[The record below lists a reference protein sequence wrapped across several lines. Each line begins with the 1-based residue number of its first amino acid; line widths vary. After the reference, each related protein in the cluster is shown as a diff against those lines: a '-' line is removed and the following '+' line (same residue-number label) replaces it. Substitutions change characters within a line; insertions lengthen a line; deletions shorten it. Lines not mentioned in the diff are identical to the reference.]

1 MLADIFGKSAIPWGV
16 RCPRLLSSWCVGS
29 GAVCSNRCPG
39 HGAFLYVIF
48 LYRGLLTLGVTASDG
63 TRFGRWPEVSR
74 CPDLLGPLKYS
85 KENAPSTHAPPP
97 WPEGAHSA
105 CASWKFYLLPR
116 PLLKCMP
123 NMGRVG
129 SCKSKSWS
137 RSTCSAWSRETLPD
151 FRFCLQRSL
160 TCPAN
165 CLRLL
170 PAVLSKPLNLPGRC
184 PGFCRPIILRV
195 EPSAELCWPIVPGFC
210 RAFRRELSITQARHL
225 YSSGSPKISKCIL

>member
-29 GAVCSNRCPG
+29 GAVCSNRCLG
-39 HGAFLYVIF
+39 HGAFSYVIF
-48 LYRGLLTLGVTASDG
+48 SYRRLLTMGVKASDG

-85 KENAPSTHAPPP
+85 QENAASTHASPMAR
-97 WPEGAHSA
+97 G
-105 CASWKFYLLPR
+105 CALSMLIVEIFYLLPR

-137 RSTCSAWSRETLPD
+137 HSTRSAWSRETLPD
-151 FRFCLQRSL
+151 FRFRLQRSL

-170 PAVLSKPLNLPGRC
+170 LAVFSKPLNLPGRC
-184 PGFCRPIILRV
+184 PGLLPADY
-195 EPSAELCWPIVPGFC
+195 P
-210 RAFRRELSITQARHL
+210 AF
-225 YSSGSPKISKCIL
+225 